1 MNHRPTL
8 RLIVGTDG
16 SGPPLSIPS
25 LSAVLYKS
33 MTASRLERKNMK
45 VVIVCPFFAACTL
58 CAHFCSSAL
67 PRISWELLRLELI
80 VFGSL
85 PLNSETSPGLL
96 LYSVLAFTAAKSGAR
111 AEQVLWVPSAI
122 TMDDTKPAKSF
133 ALDYEDERQ
142 RRDGFWLDVRVFDG
156 IYEAQTRVHI
166 RVEDRNDNAPVFDP
180 PPKGHGSPGRYKV
193 EQLREDVKRGHLVAK
208 LHASD
213 ADANDR
219 IE

>member
-1 MNHRPTL
+1 ML
-8 RLIVGTDG
+8 RLMVGTDDG
-16 SGPPLSIPS
+16 SGPPLSFPS
-25 LSAVLYKS
+25 LPAVLYKS
-33 MTASRLERKNMK
+33 MTASQLERKNMK
-45 VVIVCPFFAACTL
+45 VVIVCPPFAACTL

-85 PLNSETSPGLL
+85 PLNSETSPWFAIVFCVGLL
-96 LYSVLAFTAAKSGAR
+96 VVQEP
-111 AEQVLWVPSAI
+111 EQVL
-122 TMDDTKPAKSF
+122 PAFTYFYLLLSF
-133 ALDYEDERQ
+133 KALDYEDERQ

-193 EQLREDVKRGHLVAK
+193 EQLREDVKRGHLIAK